1 MVTRRNS
8 MGSVPVFVAVYL
20 IAVMAVLMILSILAY
35 RKKIER
41 GEIDE

>member
-1 MVTRRNS
+1 

>member
-1 MVTRRNS
+1 
-8 MGSVPVFVAVYL
+8 MGSVQVFVAVYL